1 MEKWV
6 GHGQN
11 CITYRCI
18 LEDII
23 TLSYQKLR
31 KMNTMLKKL
40 LMTKLNQ
47 DEDKHKESQLITGF
61 SVLQTI
67 YI

>member
-31 KMNTMLKKL
+31 KMNTTLKKQP
-40 LMTKLNQ
+40 MIKLIQ

>member
-18 LEDII
+18 SEDII
-23 TLSYQKLR
+23 TLSYRKLR

>member
-18 LEDII
+18 SEDII
-23 TLSYQKLR
+23 TLSCRKLK
-31 KMNTMLKKL
+31 KMSMMLKKL
-40 LMTKLNQ
+40 LITKLIQ

>member
-1 MEKWV
+1 MEKWA

-18 LEDII
+18 SDDII
-23 TLSYQKLR
+23 TSSYQKLR
-31 KMNTMLKKL
+31 KMKTMLKRL

-47 DEDKHKESQLITGF
+47 AEDKDKESQLITGF
-61 SVLQTI
+61 SYLQTI

>member
-11 CITYRCI
+11 YIAYRYI
-18 LEDII
+18 SEDII
-23 TLSYQKLR
+23 TLSYRKLR
-31 KMNTMLKKL
+31 KMKMMLKKQP
-40 LMTKLNQ
+40 TAKLIQ

>member
-1 MEKWV
+1 MEKWA

-18 LEDII
+18 LDDII
-23 TLSYQKLR
+23 TSSYQKLR
-31 KMNTMLKKL
+31 KRKTMLKRL

-47 DEDKHKESQLITGF
+47 AEDKDKESQLITGF
-61 SVLQTI
+61 SYLQTI

>member
-18 LEDII
+18 SEDII
-23 TLSYQKLR
+23 TLSCRKLR
-31 KMNTMLKKL
+31 KMNTMLKRQPTIKL
-40 LMTKLNQ
+40 IQ

>member
-18 LEDII
+18 SEDII

-31 KMNTMLKKL
+31 KMNIVLKKVP
-40 LMTKLNQ
+40 TIKLNQ

>member
-23 TLSYQKLR
+23 TLSYQE
-31 KMNTMLKKL
+31 LKKKNML
-40 LMTKLNQ
+40 LKKVPMIRLIQ
-47 DEDKHKESQLITGF
+47 DEDKRKESQLITGF
-61 SVLQTI
+61 SILQTI

>member
-1 MEKWV
+1 M
-6 GHGQN
+6 
-11 CITYRCI
+11 
-18 LEDII
+18 
-23 TLSYQKLR
+23 
-31 KMNTMLKKL
+31 MLKKQP
-40 LMTKLNQ
+40 TVKLIQ